1 MKKLQYTF
9 ILAILS
15 FFGFSLAFTSCR
27 EYIDY
32 PVEEPPIDLLC
43 TLNIRGGCLD
53 QWELVDDGFGYKSL
67 EPAGD
72 FLRTLN
78 YLYTLPAAAGGPG
91 PKTTFNTDDSYSGT
105 YAALLVTGSFQ
116 PYPTQPPIIIPGLVG
131 TDSLDIPNATI
142 CVGKSYTSKPLSFQG
157 YYKYEPVGGDS
168 ALFSVL
174 LSKYNTGAHK
184 RDTIALARQVI
195 TNPVSTYTMLDLPLN
210 YYFTDVTPDTLTL
223 LICSSADIRF
233 NDLMNCKGQ
242 VGSKLWVDEI
252 SFIMP

>member
-1 MKKLQYTF
+1 MKKLQYSF
-9 ILAILS
+9 IIAILS
-15 FFGFSLAFTSCR
+15 FFGISLAVTSCR

-105 YAALLVTGSFQ
+105 YAALLVTGEFSPQ
-116 PYPTQPPIIIPGLVG
+116 GSPILIPGLLG
-131 TDSLDIPNATI
+131 TDSLDIPNGTI
-142 CVGKSYTSKPLSFQG
+142 SVGKRYTEKPLRFQG

-195 TNPVSTYTMLDLPLN
+195 TNTVSTYTMIDLPLN

>member
-1 MKKLQYTF
+1 MKKFRFSF
-9 ILAILS
+9 IIAILS
-15 FFGFSLAFTSCR
+15 FFGFSLALTSCR

-32 PVEEPPIDLLC
+32 PVEETPIDLLC

-53 QWELVDDGFGYKSL
+53 QWELVDDGYGNKCL

-78 YLYTLPAAAGGPG
+78 YLYTLPADAGGPG
-91 PKTTFNTDDSYSGT
+91 PKTAFNTDDSYSGA
-105 YAALLVTGSFQ
+105 YAALLVTGSFSPQ
-116 PYPTQPPIIIPGLVG
+116 GTSIIIPGLLG

-142 CVGKSYTSKPLSFQG
+142 SVGKPYTAKPLRFQG

-168 ALFSVL
+168 ALVSVL
-174 LSKYNTGAHK
+174 LSKYNTVAHK
-184 RDTIALARQVI
+184 RDTIALARQIIKNTV
-195 TNPVSTYTMLDLPLN
+195 TTYTMLDLPIN
-210 YYFTDVTPDTLTL
+210 YSFTDVTPDTLTL

-242 VGSKLWVDEI
+242 VGSKMWIDEI
-252 SFIMP
+252 SFVMP

>member
-1 MKKLQYTF
+1 MKKLRFPFIIAVLTF
-9 ILAILS
+9 M
-15 FFGFSLAFTSCR
+15 GFSLAFTSCR

-43 TLNIRGGCLD
+43 TLNIRGGCFD
-53 QWELVDDGFGYKSL
+53 QWELVDDGYGNKCL

-78 YLYTLPAAAGGPG
+78 YLYTLPEAAGGPG
-91 PKTTFNTDDSYSGT
+91 PKTTYNTDDSYSGT
-105 YAALLVTGSFQ
+105 YAALLVTGCFS
-116 PYPTQPPIIIPGLVG
+116 PMGDSIIIPGLIG

-142 CVGKSYTSKPLSFQG
+142 SVGKRYTEKPLRFQG

-195 TNPVSTYTMLDLPLN
+195 KNTVSTYTMIDLPLD
-210 YYFTDVTPDTLTL
+210 YSFTDVTPDTLTL